1 MKGII
6 LAGGSG
12 TRLYPLTR
20 SLSKQLLPI
29 YDKPMIYYPLSVLMM
44 AGIRDIL
51 VITTPEHEVLFQALL
66 SDGTQWG
73 ITIDYALQ
81 PNPEGLAHA
90 FIVGR
95 DFIGEDNCCL
105 ILGDNIFYGD
115 GLEELVTGAA
125 GLEKGA
131 IVFEPFSGSG
141 SQLIAAEKL
150 GRKCRAIE
158 IVPAFIDVAVL
169 RWQQATGNQAVHAET
184 GSTFGSTA

>member
-20 SLSKQLLPI
+20 SLSKQLLPV

-73 ITIDYALQ
+73 ITLDYALQ

-95 DFIGEDNCCL
+95 DFIGKDKCCL

-115 GLEELVTGAA
+115 GLQDLVTRAA

-131 IVFEPFSGSG
+131 IVFGYQVSDPERYGVVAFDDDGRAVSIEEKPTCSG
-141 SQLIAAEKL
+141 
-150 GRKCRAIE
+150 
-158 IVPAFIDVAVL
+158 VV
-169 RWQQATGNQAVHAET
+169 WWMY
-184 GSTFGSTA
+184 